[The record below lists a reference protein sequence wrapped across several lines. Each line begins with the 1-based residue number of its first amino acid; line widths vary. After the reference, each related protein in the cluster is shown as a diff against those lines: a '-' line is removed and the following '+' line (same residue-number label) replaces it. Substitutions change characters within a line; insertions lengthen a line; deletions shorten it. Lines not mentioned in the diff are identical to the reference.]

1 MAFHETLRAIRLTKG
16 LTQPAL
22 AEAAQ
27 IEQSYLSKLENGRS
41 SPSDEVLA
49 RLAAALGTPAEELM
63 RNGAEPA
70 SRPWLDPKLIGAVVA
85 LVAVAAAGGWF
96 AHDRFAPRLTGAR
109 AESRVNGSLTER
121 LHALTP
127 AGLKLEAVAIDD
139 DGTVTITGHMVDRE
153 SLTAYLAE
161 LRRADIGE
169 ATLLQISNS
178 DTRFHLRL
186 APFAPPAAA
195 AGTAPVTSP

>member
-1 MAFHETLRAIRLTKG
+1 MAFHETLRAIRLAKG

-41 SPSDEVLA
+41 SPSDEVLT
-49 RLAAALGTPAEELM
+49 RLATALGTPAEELM

-70 SRPWLDPKLIGAVVA
+70 SNRWLEPRLIGAAVVLAVVA
-85 LVAVAAAGGWF
+85 AVGGWF
-96 AHDRFAPRLTGAR
+96 ANERFAPRPSGAQT
-109 AESRVNGSLTER
+109 ESRVNGSVTER
-121 LHALTP
+121 LHALAP

-139 DGTVTITGHMVDRE
+139 DGTITITGHMGDR
-153 SLTAYLAE
+153 SAVTAYLAE

-169 ATLLQISNS
+169 ATLLQLSDS

-186 APFAPPAAA
+186 APFAAAA
-195 AGTAPVTSP
+195 EAKLTTP